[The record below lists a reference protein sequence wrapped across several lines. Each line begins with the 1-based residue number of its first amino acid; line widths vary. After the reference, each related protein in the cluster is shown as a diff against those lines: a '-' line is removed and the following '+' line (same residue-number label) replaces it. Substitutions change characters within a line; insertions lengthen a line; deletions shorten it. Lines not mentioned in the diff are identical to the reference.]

1 MTRLCRIRSER
12 DVRIRFRNGATLSC
26 LVVDVRDPPI
36 GFGADTYIQM
46 GGGVGAEL
54 DFGRAADHVN
64 GDRML
69 TLIDID

>member
-1 MTRLCRIRSER
+1 MSGE
-12 DVRIRFRNGATLSC
+12 RFRNGASHTVVFSC
-26 LVVDVRDPPI
+26 RCEGPSERVRSRYI
-36 GFGADTYIQM
+36 IQM

-69 TLIDID
+69 TLINVD

>member
-1 MTRLCRIRSER
+1 MAP
-12 DVRIRFRNGATLSC
+12 ATLSC
-26 LVVDVRDPPI
+26 LVVDVRDPSEWVRSRY
-36 GFGADTYIQM
+36 THTIQM

-69 TLIDID
+69 TLINVD